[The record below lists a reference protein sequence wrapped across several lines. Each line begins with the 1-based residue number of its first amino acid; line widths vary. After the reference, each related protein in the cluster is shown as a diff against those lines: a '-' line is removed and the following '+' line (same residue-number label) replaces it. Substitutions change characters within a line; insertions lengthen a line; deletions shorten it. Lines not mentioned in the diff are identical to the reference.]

1 MSAEADSLPPLGIY
15 LHWPFCSVICPYC
28 DFNVHAAHKN
38 TAPQDDWLAA
48 YQAELAHAHKLR
60 SHGPVRSVFFGGG
73 TPSLMPGDL
82 VAGILQKIDRLWGLA
97 VDAEITLE
105 ANPVSAAQ
113 VHLRELRHIGITRLS
128 LGVQAFDNAAL
139 KLLGRTHSANDA
151 QHAFAAAQD
160 IFDSASFDLIYARP
174 DQSLTAWK
182 KELAAALALAPQHMS
197 LYQLT
202 IEPGTAFYA
211 RAQKGRLH
219 VPNEDAAA
227 DLYEVT
233 QNLCAAAGLPAYEV
247 SNHAAPQHRCR
258 HNQAIW
264 QGGDYLG
271 IGPGAH
277 GRVTINGTKHASLAM
292 RNPQDWL
299 AACRQNGHGWQLREL
314 TAAAVAEEAV
324 MLGLRLVEGRS
335 REALAAQGVMLDGAR
350 IVALQQDGLLSPQK
364 NVLQTTERGRLLLD
378 YIIARLLA

>member
-15 LHWPFCSVICPYC
+15 LHWPFCSAICPYC

-38 TAPQDDWLAA
+38 TASQKDWLAA
-48 YQAELAHAHKLR
+48 YRAELAHAHGLR
-60 SHGPVRSVFFGGG
+60 PHGPVQSVFFGGG

-82 VAGILQKIDRLWGLA
+82 VAGILQEIDRLWGLA
-97 VDAEITLE
+97 GDAEITLE

-113 VHLRELRHIGITRLS
+113 VHLQELRHAGITRLS
-128 LGVQAFDNAAL
+128 LGVQAFDDDAL
-139 KLLGRTHSANDA
+139 KFLGRTHSANDA

-174 DQSLTAWK
+174 DQSLAAWQ
-182 KELAAALALAPQHMS
+182 KELAAALALAPHHMS

-211 RAQKGRLH
+211 RAQQGRLH
-219 VPNEDAAA
+219 VPDEDAAA
-227 DLYEVT
+227 DLYEAT
-233 QNLCAAAGLPAYEV
+233 QILCAAAGLPAYEV
-247 SNHAAPQHRCR
+247 SNHAAPPHRCR

-277 GRVTINGTKHASLAM
+277 GRVTINGIKHASLAM
-292 RNPQDWL
+292 RQPQDWL

-314 TAAAVAEEAV
+314 TAASAAEEAV
-324 MLGLRLVEGRS
+324 MLGLRLVEGRPLA
-335 REALAAQGVMLDGAR
+335 ELAAQGVMLDGTRLA
-350 IVALQQDGLLSPQK
+350 ALQQDGLLSAQK
-364 NVLQTTERGRLLLD
+364 DVLQATEKGRLLLD

>member
-15 LHWPFCSVICPYC
+15 LHWPFCSAICPYC

-38 TAPQDDWLAA
+38 TASQKDWLAA
-48 YQAELAHAHKLR
+48 YRAELAHAHGLR
-60 SHGPVRSVFFGGG
+60 PHGPVQSVFFGGG

-82 VAGILQKIDRLWGLA
+82 VAGILQEIDRLWGLA
-97 VDAEITLE
+97 GDAEITLE

-113 VHLRELRHIGITRLS
+113 VHLQELRHAGITRLS
-128 LGVQAFDNAAL
+128 LGVQAFDDDAL
-139 KLLGRTHSANDA
+139 KFLGRTHSANDA

-174 DQSLTAWK
+174 DQSLAAWQ
-182 KELAAALALAPQHMS
+182 KELAAALALAPHHMS

-211 RAQKGRLH
+211 RAQQGRLH
-219 VPNEDAAA
+219 VPDEDAAA
-227 DLYEVT
+227 DLYEAT
-233 QNLCAAAGLPAYEV
+233 QSLCAAAGLPAYEV
-247 SNHAAPQHRCR
+247 SNHAAPSHRCR

-277 GRVTINGTKHASLAM
+277 GRVTINGIKHASLAM
-292 RNPQDWL
+292 RQPQDWL

-314 TAAAVAEEAV
+314 TAASAAEEAV
-324 MLGLRLVEGRS
+324 MLGLRLVEGRPLA
-335 REALAAQGVMLDGAR
+335 ELAAQGVMLDGTRLA
-350 IVALQQDGLLSPQK
+350 ALQQDGLLSAQK
-364 NVLQTTERGRLLLD
+364 DVLQATEKGRLLLD

>member
-15 LHWPFCSVICPYC
+15 LHWPFCSAICPYC

-38 TAPQDDWLAA
+38 TASQKDWLAA
-48 YQAELAHAHKLR
+48 YRAELAHAHGLR
-60 SHGPVRSVFFGGG
+60 PHGPVQSVFFGGG

-82 VAGILQKIDRLWGLA
+82 VAGVLQEIDRLWGLA
-97 VDAEITLE
+97 GDAEITLE
-105 ANPVSAAQ
+105 ANPVSAAEA
-113 VHLRELRHIGITRLS
+113 HLQELRHAGITRLS
-128 LGVQAFDNAAL
+128 LGVQAFDDDAL
-139 KLLGRTHSANDA
+139 RFLGRTHSVNDA

-174 DQSLTAWK
+174 DQSLAAWQ
-182 KELAAALALAPQHMS
+182 KELAAALALAPHHMS

-211 RAQKGRLH
+211 RAQQGRLQ
-219 VPNEDAAA
+219 VPDEDAAA
-227 DLYEVT
+227 DLYEAT
-233 QNLCAAAGLPAYEV
+233 QSLCAAAGLPAYEV
-247 SNHAAPQHRCR
+247 SNHAALAHRCR

-277 GRVTINGTKHASLAM
+277 GRVTINGIKHASLAM
-292 RNPQDWL
+292 RQPQDWL

-314 TAAAVAEEAV
+314 TAASAAEEAV
-324 MLGLRLVEGRS
+324 MLGLRLVEGRPLA
-335 REALAAQGVMLDGAR
+335 ELAAQGVMLDGTRLA
-350 IVALQQDGLLSPQK
+350 ALQQDGLLSAQK
-364 NVLQTTERGRLLLD
+364 DVLQATEKGRLLLD

>member
-1 MSAEADSLPPLGIY
+1 MSAEAGMPPLAIY
-15 LHWPFCSVICPYC
+15 LHWPFCSAICPYC

-38 TAPQDDWLAA
+38 TARQEDWLAA
-48 YQAELAHAHKLR
+48 YCSELTHAHGLR
-60 SHGPVRSVFFGGG
+60 PHGPVKTVFFGGG

-82 VAGILQKIDRLWGLA
+82 VAGILQEIDRLWGLT
-97 VDAEITLE
+97 DDPEITLE

-113 VHLRELRHIGITRLS
+113 AHLQELRHAGITRLS

-139 KLLGRTHSANDA
+139 KFLGRTHSASDA

-174 DQSLTAWK
+174 DQSLADWE
-182 KELAAALALAPQHMS
+182 KELAAALTLAPQHMS

-211 RAQKGRLH
+211 RAQQGRLQ
-219 VPNEDAAA
+219 VPDEDTAA
-227 DLYEVT
+227 DLYEAT

-247 SNHAAPQHRCR
+247 SSHAAPPHRCR
-258 HNQAIW
+258 HNQTIW

-277 GRVTINGTKHASLAM
+277 GRMTINGTKHASLAM
-292 RNPQDWL
+292 RQPQDWL

-314 TAAAVAEEAV
+314 TAAAAAEEAV

-335 REALAAQGVMLDGAR
+335 RAALAAQGVKLDSAR
-350 IVALQQDGLLSPQK
+350 VAALQQDGLLSPQK
-364 NVLQTTERGRLLLD
+364 DVLQTTEKGRLLLD